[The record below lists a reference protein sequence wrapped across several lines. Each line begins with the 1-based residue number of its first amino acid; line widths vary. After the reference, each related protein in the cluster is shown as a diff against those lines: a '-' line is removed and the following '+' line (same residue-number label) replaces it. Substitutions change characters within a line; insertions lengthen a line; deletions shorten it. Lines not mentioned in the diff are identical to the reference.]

1 MWIMRLL
8 RVGATMLL
16 LVAWTASSFVV
27 AQTPSSTPLRRVL
40 VLYSDERLLPANII
54 LDEAIRTTFA
64 ADPSYRIEFHSEFL
78 DVTRFPGEA
87 QQQRQRDFL
96 RDKYRE
102 RPPDVVIAV
111 SGAALEFLLKY
122 RAELFTGVP
131 IVQCAVAGDP
141 HPKNPQDAKIAG
153 VAVPKS
159 ASSTLEIAFR
169 LHPDTRQVA
178 VVTGNGPRDRKM
190 ADEMRGEIDAFQNRA
205 AVMWLTNLSLQEL
218 RGELSRLP
226 DHTVVLYLT
235 MFQDAAGASFAP
247 RQALDEFATAS
258 RAPIYGFYDTFLG
271 HGIVGGSMVTFEEIG
286 RKAAQLG
293 IRMLAGEDAQTAAG
307 SESPEA
313 TSMFDWRELRRWNIS
328 EKQLPPASVVR
339 FKEATYWEQHYRLIL
354 GAGSLCAL
362 EAFLIGAL
370 LVQLRRRR
378 LAERSLRESQ
388 ERMSLAADAANL
400 GIWIRDLVGD
410 RIWATDKWRELFG
423 FEKSEQL
430 DMHRFLRRLH
440 PGDREPVSQTLANAQ
455 ERGGGYETVYRIVL
469 PDGRVR
475 WISSHGRVEC
485 NGDGKP
491 VLVRGVSLDIT
502 ARKQAEQE
510 LDERRGE
517 LAHLAR
523 VTMLGELSGSLA
535 HELNQPLT
543 AILSNA
549 QAAEHYLAEDAPDL
563 AQVREILADVVAEDE
578 RAGEVIRRLRL
589 LLKKGEV
596 QQQTLDVNEVVIEV
610 LKLARSDL
618 TSHGVIVD
626 TALASNL
633 AAIGGDGVQLQQVLL
648 NLVLNACDAM
658 ADNVAKDRRL
668 SVRTLSAGGAGVR
681 IEVSDVGRGLPAGG
695 AERAFER
702 YFTTKAQGLG
712 LGLSVCRTII
722 TAHGGT
728 LGATNNVGRGATFHF
743 TLPLAKEPRA

>member
-1 MWIMRLL
+1 M
-8 RVGATMLL
+8 
-16 LVAWTASSFVV
+16 
-27 AQTPSSTPLRRVL
+27 
-40 VLYSDERLLPANII
+40 
-54 LDEAIRTTFA
+54 
-64 ADPSYRIEFHSEFL
+64 
-78 DVTRFPGEA
+78 
-87 QQQRQRDFL
+87 
-96 RDKYRE
+96 
-102 RPPDVVIAV
+102 IAV

-131 IVQCAVAGDP
+131 IVQCSVAGDP

-205 AVMWLTNLSLQEL
+205 AVTWLTNLSLQEL

-247 RQALDEFATAS
+247 RQALDQFATAS

-400 GIWIRDLVGD
+400 GIWIRDLAGD

-589 LLKKGEV
+589 ALEERRGPAA
-596 QQQTLDVNEVVIEV
+596 D
-610 LKLARSDL
+610 ARC
-618 TSHGVIVD
+618 
-626 TALASNL
+626 
-633 AAIGGDGVQLQQVLL
+633 Q
-648 NLVLNACDAM
+648 
-658 ADNVAKDRRL
+658 
-668 SVRTLSAGGAGVR
+668 
-681 IEVSDVGRGLPAGG
+681 
-695 AERAFER
+695 
-702 YFTTKAQGLG
+702 
-712 LGLSVCRTII
+712 
-722 TAHGGT
+722 
-728 LGATNNVGRGATFHF
+728 
-743 TLPLAKEPRA
+743 